1 MAAPGELI
9 LVLDFGAQ
17 YNQLIARRVRE
28 ANVYCRMVPYS
39 ITAAEIAKIAPKGII
54 LTGGP
59 ASVYAQGAPLGDP
72 GLFDLGIPVLG
83 ICYGMQWGAYALG
96 ADVRSAGEGREFG
109 RTRAKVVAPSPLS
122 SDLPNEFTVWM
133 SHGDA
138 VNTLPGDFL
147 PLIATPSCPFA
158 GVKHRAK
165 PFWGV
170 QFHPEVT
177 HTENGKQI
185 FHNFLYSICGCKGDW
200 RMEDFIEDAIT
211 RIRRQVGDG
220 RVVLGLSGGV
230 DSSVLAVLVNRAIGE
245 RVTCIFVDH
254 GLNRKDEGRRV
265 RETFE
270 KHFGLNLVYVDA
282 EKDFLSR
289 LQNVTEPEQKRKIIG
304 SEFIETFKRVAR
316 SIEGAHFLAQ
326 GTIYPDVIESVSAK
340 GGPSAVIKSH
350 HNVGG
355 LPEELGF
362 ELVEPLRD
370 LFKDEVRRV
379 GERLG
384 LPREMVWRQPF
395 PGPGLAV
402 RVLGAVTRERLD
414 ILRNADVIVE
424 EEIRA
429 AGLYER
435 IWQSFAVLLPVATV
449 GVMGDERTYENVVAI
464 RAVESEDA
472 MTADWVRLPYDILAR
487 LSSRIIN
494 EVKGVNRVVY
504 DISSKPPAT
513 IEWE

>member
-1 MAAPGELI
+1 M
-9 LVLDFGAQ
+9 
-17 YNQLIARRVRE
+17 
-28 ANVYCRMVPYS
+28 
-39 ITAAEIAKIAPKGII
+39 
-54 LTGGP
+54 
-59 ASVYAQGAPLGDP
+59 
-72 GLFDLGIPVLG
+72 
-83 ICYGMQWGAYALG
+83 
-96 ADVRSAGEGREFG
+96 
-109 RTRAKVVAPSPLS
+109 
-122 SDLPNEFTVWM
+122 
-133 SHGDA
+133 
-138 VNTLPGDFL
+138 
-147 PLIATPSCPFA
+147 
-158 GVKHRAK
+158 KHREK

-177 HTENGKQI
+177 HTENGTRI
-185 FHNFLYSICGCKGDW
+185 FANFLYNVCGCSGDW
-200 RMEDFIEDAIT
+200 RMENFIEESV
-211 RIRRQVGDG
+211 RLIREQVGTG

-230 DSSVLAVLVNRAIGE
+230 DSSVLAVLLYRALGE
-245 RVTCIFVDH
+245 RVTAIFVDH
-254 GLNRKDEGRRV
+254 GLNRRDEGQRV

-270 KHFGLNLVYVDA
+270 KHFGMNLVYVEA
-282 EKDFLSR
+282 EKDFLGR
-289 LQNVTEPEQKRKIIG
+289 LAGVTEPEEKRKIIG

-316 SIEGAHFLAQ
+316 SIEGARFLAQ

-355 LPEELGF
+355 LPSELGF

-379 GERLG
+379 GEQLG
-384 LPREMVWRQPF
+384 LPREIVWRQPF

-402 RVLGAVTRERLD
+402 RVLGAVTKERLD
-414 ILRNADVIVE
+414 VLRAADAIVD

-435 IWQSFAVLLPVATV
+435 MWQSFAVLLPVSTV
-449 GVMGDERTYENVVAI
+449 GVMGDERTYENVIAI

-472 MTADWVRLPYDILAR
+472 MTADWVRLPYDLLAR

-494 EVKGVNRVVY
+494 EVRGVNRVVY

>member
-1 MAAPGELI
+1 METVVI
-9 LVLDFGAQ
+9 LDFGAQ

-28 ANVYCRMVPYS
+28 ANVYCRIVPFD
-39 ITAAEIAKIAPKGII
+39 TPTAEIRAMKPKGII

-59 ASVYAQGAPLGDP
+59 ASVYAPGAPLADAKI
-72 GLFDLGIPVLG
+72 FELGAPVLG
-83 ICYGMQWGAYALG
+83 ICYGMQWGAQALG
-96 ADVRSAGEGREFG
+96 GEVKPAAGREYG
-109 RTRAKVVAPSPLS
+109 RTRARVVTKSPLTEG
-122 SDLPNEFTVWM
+122 LPEEFAVWM

-138 VNTLPGDFL
+138 VNELPGDFVAL
-147 PLIATPSCPFA
+147 VATPSCPLA
-158 GVKHRAK
+158 AMRHRDK
-165 PFWGV
+165 PFYGV

-177 HTENGKQI
+177 HTEYGREMFK
-185 FHNFLYSICGCKGDW
+185 NFLYRVCGCSGDW
-200 RMEDFIEDAIT
+200 KMEDFIEEAVAKL
-211 RIRRQVGDG
+211 RSQVGDG
-220 RVVLGLSGGV
+220 KVVLGLSGGV
-230 DSSVLAVLVNRAIGE
+230 DSSVLAVLLHRAIGN

-254 GLNRKDEGRRV
+254 GLNRKDEGARV

-270 KHFGLNLVYVDA
+270 KHFGVNLVYVDA
-282 EKDFLSR
+282 EDEFLSK
-289 LQNVTEPEQKRKIIG
+289 LAGVSEPEKKRKIIG
-304 SEFIETFKRVAR
+304 AEFIETFKRAAKSIPGAR
-316 SIEGAHFLAQ
+316 FLAQ

-384 LPREMVWRQPF
+384 LPREIVWRQPF

-402 RVLGAVTRERLD
+402 RVIGEVTRPRLD
-414 ILRNADVIVE
+414 ILREADAIIDQ
-424 EEIRA
+424 EIRA
-429 AGLYER
+429 AGLYEK
-435 IWQSFAVLLPVATV
+435 IWQSFALLLPVATV

-504 DISSKPPAT
+504 DISTKPPAT

>member
-1 MAAPGELI
+1 MSSVETI
-9 LVLDFGAQ
+9 VVLDFGAQ

-28 ANVYCRMVPYS
+28 ADVYCRIVPFD
-39 ITAAEIAKIAPKGII
+39 TPLAEIRALSPKGVI

-59 ASVYAQGAPLGDP
+59 ASVYAPGAPQADPAIFELGV
-72 GLFDLGIPVLG
+72 PVLG
-83 ICYGMQWGAYALG
+83 ICYGMQWGAHALG
-96 ADVRSAGEGREFG
+96 GRVRPAQGREYG
-109 RTRAKVVAPSPLS
+109 RTRARIVTESPLTEG
-122 SDLPNEFTVWM
+122 LPAEFTVWM

-138 VNTLPGDFL
+138 VNELPADFEAL
-147 PLIATPSCPFA
+147 VATPSCAYAAMRHRERPFY
-158 GVKHRAK
+158 
-165 PFWGV
+165 GV

-177 HTENGKQI
+177 HTEHGRDI
-185 FHNFLYSICGCKGDW
+185 FRNFLYRVCGCRGDW
-200 RMEDFIEDAIT
+200 KMEDFIEQAVAGL
-211 RIRRQVGDG
+211 RKQVGQG

-230 DSSVLAVLVNRAIGE
+230 DSSVLAVLLHRAIGD

-254 GLNRKDEGRRV
+254 GLNRKNEGARV

-270 KHFGLNLVYVDA
+270 KHFGVNLVYVDA
-282 EKDFLSR
+282 EKEFLAK
-289 LQNVTEPEQKRKIIG
+289 LAGVTEPEKKRKIIG
-304 SEFIETFKRVAR
+304 AEFIETFKRAAKSIPGAR
-316 SIEGAHFLAQ
+316 FLAQ

-355 LPEELGF
+355 LPAELGF

-384 LPREMVWRQPF
+384 LPREIVWRQPF

-402 RVLGAVTRERLD
+402 RVLGEVTKKRLD
-414 ILRNADVIVE
+414 ILREADAIVE
-424 EEIRA
+424 EEVRA
-429 AGLYER
+429 AGLYEKM
-435 IWQSFAVLLPVATV
+435 WQSFTVLLPISTV

-472 MTADWVRLPYDILAR
+472 MTADWVRLPYDLLAR

-504 DISSKPPAT
+504 DVSSKPPAT

>member
-1 MAAPGELI
+1 MASVETI
-9 LVLDFGAQ
+9 VILDFGAQ

-28 ANVYCRMVPYS
+28 ANVYCRILPFDTTVDDVRALS
-39 ITAAEIAKIAPKGII
+39 PKGII

-59 ASVYAQGAPLGDP
+59 ASVYAPGAPRADAR
-72 GLFDLGIPVLG
+72 LFDLGVPVLG
-83 ICYGMQWGAYALG
+83 ICYGMQWGAFALG
-96 ADVRSAGEGREFG
+96 GGVRPAAGREYG
-109 RTRAKVVAPSPLS
+109 RTCARIVSPSPLTEG
-122 SDLPNEFTVWM
+122 LPAEFTVWM

-138 VNTLPGDFL
+138 VNELPADFL
-147 PLIATPSCPFA
+147 PLVATPSCPYA
-158 GVKHRAK
+158 AMRHRSK
-165 PFWGV
+165 PFYGV

-177 HTENGKQI
+177 HTQFGREI
-185 FHNFLYSICGCKGDW
+185 FHNFLYRVCGCRGDW
-200 RMEDFIEDAIT
+200 KMEDFIEQSVAG
-211 RIRRQVGDG
+211 IRNQVGPG

-230 DSSVLAVLVNRAIGE
+230 DSSVLAVLCHRAVGD

-254 GLNRKDEGRRV
+254 GLNRKNEGARV

-270 KHFGLNLVYVDA
+270 KHFGVNLVYVDV
-282 EKDFLSR
+282 EKDFLSK
-289 LQNVTEPEQKRKIIG
+289 LAGVTDPEKKRKIIG
-304 SEFIETFKRVAR
+304 AEFIETFKRAAK
-316 SIEGAHFLAQ
+316 SIPGAHFLAQ
-326 GTIYPDVIESVSAK
+326 GTIYPDVIESTSAK

-355 LPEELGF
+355 LPDELGF

-384 LPREMVWRQPF
+384 LPREIVWRQPF

-402 RVLGAVTRERLD
+402 RVLGEVTKERLD
-414 ILRNADVIVE
+414 ILREADAIVDE
-424 EEIRA
+424 EVRA
-429 AGLYER
+429 AGLYEKV
-435 IWQSFAVLLPVATV
+435 WQSFTVLLPVSTV

-472 MTADWVRLPYDILAR
+472 MTADWVRFPYDLLAK

-504 DISSKPPAT
+504 DISSKPPST

>member
-1 MAAPGELI
+1 MAENAETV

-17 YNQLIARRVRE
+17 YNQLIARRIRE
-28 ANVYCRMVPYS
+28 ANVYCRIVPYD
-39 ITAAEIAKIAPKGII
+39 IPAAEVKRMNPRGII

-59 ASVYAQGAPLGDP
+59 ASVYEEGAPMADP
-72 GLFDLGIPVLG
+72 GIFDLGISVLG
-83 ICYGMQWGAYALG
+83 ICYGMQWGAFVLG
-96 ADVRSAGEGREFG
+96 GDVSAASGREYG
-109 RTRAKVVAPSPLS
+109 RTRAHLEATDELTAN
-122 SDLPNEFTVWM
+122 LPEMFEVWM
-133 SHGDA
+133 SHGDSLVDLGEQFVPLVSTEWCPHAA
-138 VNTLPGDFL
+138 VR
-147 PLIATPSCPFA
+147 
-158 GVKHRAK
+158 HRDK

-177 HTENGKQI
+177 HTEYGRELFQ
-185 FHNFLYSICGCKGDW
+185 NFLYRICGCSGDW
-200 RMEDFIEDAIT
+200 KVEDFVEEAIEK
-211 RIRRQVGDG
+211 IRRQVGEG

-230 DSSVLAVLVNRAIGE
+230 DSSVLAVLLHRAVGDKL
-245 RVTCIFVDH
+245 TCIFVDH
-254 GLNRKDEGRRV
+254 GLCRQNEGALV

-270 KHFGLNLVYVDA
+270 RHFGLNLLYVEA
-282 EKDFLSR
+282 EGQFLKR
-289 LQNVTEPEQKRKIIG
+289 LEGVSDPEEKRKIVG
-304 SEFIETFKRVAR
+304 DEFIETFKREAG
-316 SIEGAHFLAQ
+316 SIPGAHFLAQ

-370 LFKDEVRRV
+370 LFKDEVRRA
-379 GERLG
+379 GEALG

-402 RVLGAVTRERLD
+402 RVIGEVTRDRLD
-414 ILRNADVIVE
+414 VLRAADSIVE
-424 EEIRA
+424 EEIRK
-429 AGLYER
+429 AGLYEDV
-435 IWQSFAVLLPVATV
+435 WQAFAVLLPVESV
-449 GVMGDERTYENVVAI
+449 GVMGDLRTYENVVAV

-472 MTADWVRLPYDILAR
+472 MTADWVRLPYDLLAR

-494 EVKGVNRVVY
+494 EVSGVNRVVY

>member
-1 MAAPGELI
+1 MAENAETV

-28 ANVYCRMVPYS
+28 ASVYCRLVPCD
-39 ITAAEIAKIAPKGII
+39 IAADEVRRIDPRGII

-59 ASVYAQGAPLGDP
+59 ASVYGEGAPMGDP
-72 GLFDLGIPVLG
+72 GIFDLNIPTLG

-96 ADVRSAGEGREFG
+96 GDVSGTAGREYG
-109 RTRAKVVAPSPLS
+109 RTRARILAED
-122 SDLPNEFTVWM
+122 DLTAGLPREFTVWM
-133 SHGDA
+133 SHGDS
-138 VNTLPGDFL
+138 VTSLGDEFI
-147 PLIATPSCPFA
+147 PLVSTESCPHA
-158 GVKHRAK
+158 AVRHREK
-165 PFWGV
+165 LFWGV

-177 HTENGKQI
+177 HTEYGREI
-185 FHNFLYSICGCKGDW
+185 FHNFLYRICGCTGDW
-200 RMEDFIEDAIT
+200 KVEDFVESAVKK
-211 RIRRQVGDG
+211 IREQVGDG

-230 DSSVLAVLVNRAIGE
+230 DSSVLAVLVHKAVGD

-254 GLNRKDEGRRV
+254 GLCRRGEGALV
-265 RETFE
+265 KETFE
-270 KHFGLNLVYVDA
+270 RHFGVNLVYVDA
-282 EKDFLSR
+282 EEKFLGR
-289 LQNVTEPEQKRKIIG
+289 LAGASDPEEKRKIIG
-304 SEFIETFKRVAR
+304 EEFIETFKREAR
-316 SIEGAHFLAQ
+316 SIPGAHFLAQ

-340 GGPSAVIKSH
+340 GGPSAAIKSH

-370 LFKDEVRRV
+370 LFKDEVRKV
-379 GERLG
+379 GEALG
-384 LPREMVWRQPF
+384 LPREIVWRQPF

-402 RVLGAVTRERLD
+402 RVIGKVTRERLD
-414 ILRNADVIVE
+414 ILRDADAIVQ

-429 AGLYER
+429 AGLYEDV
-435 IWQSFAVLLPVATV
+435 WQAFAVLLPVESV

-472 MTADWVRLPYDILAR
+472 MTADWVRLPYDLLAR

-494 EVKGVNRVVY
+494 EVRGVNRVVY

>member
-1 MAAPGELI
+1 MATVETI
-9 LVLDFGAQ
+9 VVLDFGAQ

-28 ANVYCRMVPYS
+28 ASVYCRIVPFD
-39 ITAAEIAKIAPKGII
+39 TPLAEIRDMAPRGII

-59 ASVYAQGAPLGDP
+59 ASVYAPGAPRADAR
-72 GLFDLGIPVLG
+72 LFDLGVPVLG
-83 ICYGMQWGAYALG
+83 ICYGMQWGAFALG
-96 ADVRSAGEGREFG
+96 GEVKPAGGREYG
-109 RTRAKVVAPSPLS
+109 RTRARVVAPSPLTEG
-122 SDLPNEFTVWM
+122 LPKEFTVWM

-138 VNTLPGDFL
+138 VNELPSDFL
-147 PLIATPSCPFA
+147 PLVATPSCPYA
-158 GVKHRAK
+158 AMRHREK
-165 PFWGV
+165 PFYGV

-177 HTENGKQI
+177 HTEHGREI
-185 FHNFLYSICGCKGDW
+185 FHNFLYRVCGCRGDW
-200 RMEDFIEDAIT
+200 KMEDFIEDAVARVT
-211 RIRRQVGDG
+211 KQVGQG

-230 DSSVLAVLVNRAIGE
+230 DSSVLAVLCHRALGD

-254 GLNRKDEGRRV
+254 GLNRKNEGARV

-270 KHFGLNLVYVDA
+270 RHFGVNLVYVDA
-282 EKDFLSR
+282 ENEFLSA
-289 LQNVTEPEQKRKIIG
+289 LAGVTDPEAKRKVIG
-304 SEFIETFKRVAR
+304 HEFIETFKRAAK
-316 SIEGAHFLAQ
+316 SIPGAHFLAQ

-355 LPEELGF
+355 LPAELGF

-384 LPREMVWRQPF
+384 LPREIVWRQPF

-402 RVLGAVTRERLD
+402 RVLGEVTKARLD
-414 ILRNADVIVE
+414 IIREADAIVE

-429 AGLYER
+429 AGLYEKM
-435 IWQSFAVLLPVATV
+435 WQSFAVLLPVSTV

-472 MTADWVRLPYDILAR
+472 MTADWVRLPYDLLAR

>member
-1 MAAPGELI
+1 VEVHSEI
-9 LVLDFGAQ
+9 VLVLDFGAQ

-28 ANVYCRMVPYS
+28 ANVYCRILPYDTPLDRVKAMS
-39 ITAAEIAKIAPKGII
+39 PKGII

-59 ASVYAQGAPLGDP
+59 ASVYAPGAPLADP
-72 GLFDLGIPVLG
+72 KILDLGVPLLG
-83 ICYGMQWGAYALG
+83 ICYGMQWAAYALG
-96 ADVRSAGEGREFG
+96 GEVRRASVREYG
-109 RTRAKVVAPSPLS
+109 RTRARIVERSPLFEGVPS
-122 SDLPNEFTVWM
+122 EFTVWM

-138 VNTLPGDFL
+138 VDELPGDFD
-147 PLIATPSCPFA
+147 PLVSTESCRFA
-158 GVKHRAK
+158 AARHRTK

-177 HTENGKQI
+177 HTEHGREI
-185 FHNFLYSICGCKGDW
+185 FHNFLYRICGCKGDW
-200 RMEDFIEDAIT
+200 RMDDFIEDAVVKIKK
-211 RIRRQVGDG
+211 QVGDG

-230 DSSVLAVLVNRAIGE
+230 DSSVAAVLLHRAIGD
-245 RVTCIFVDH
+245 RVTCIFVNH
-254 GLNRKDEGRRV
+254 GLNRKNEGARV

-270 KHFGLNLVYVDA
+270 KHFGVNLVYVDV
-282 EKDFLSR
+282 EKEFLSE
-289 LQNVTEPEQKRKIIG
+289 LKGVTDPEQKRKIIG
-304 SEFIETFKRVAR
+304 AEFVETFKRAAKSIPGAR
-316 SIEGAHFLAQ
+316 FLAQ
-326 GTIYPDVIESVSAK
+326 GTIYPDVIESAAAK
-340 GGPSAVIKSH
+340 GGPTSVIKTH

-355 LPEELGF
+355 LPAELGF

-384 LPREMVWRQPF
+384 LTREIIWRQPF

-402 RVLGAVTRERLD
+402 RVLGEVTKARLD
-414 ILRNADVIVE
+414 ILRDADAIVD
-424 EEIRA
+424 EEIVA
-429 AGLYER
+429 SGLYEK
-435 IWQSFAVLLPVATV
+435 IWQSFAILLPVSST

-472 MTADWVRLPYDILAR
+472 MTADWVRLPYDLLGRI
-487 LSSRIIN
+487 SSRIIN

-504 DISSKPPAT
+504 DVSSKPPAT

>member
-1 MAAPGELI
+1 MTESAETV

-28 ANVYCRMVPYS
+28 ANVYCRLVPCDIS
-39 ITAAEIAKIAPKGII
+39 AAEVRRIAPKGII

-59 ASVYAQGAPLGDP
+59 ASVYADGAPLGDP
-72 GLFDLGIPVLG
+72 EIFDLGIPTLG
-83 ICYGMQWGAYALG
+83 ICYGMQWGAHALG
-96 ADVRSAGEGREFG
+96 ADVSGASGREYG
-109 RTRAKVVAPSPLS
+109 RTRAHLVGSDPLVEG
-122 SDLPNEFTVWM
+122 LPDEFSVWM
-133 SHGDA
+133 SHGDSVTQLPDDFVPLVATEWCPYAA
-138 VNTLPGDFL
+138 VR
-147 PLIATPSCPFA
+147 
-158 GVKHRAK
+158 HREK

-177 HTENGKQI
+177 HTEQGREI
-185 FHNFLYSICGCKGDW
+185 FHNFLYGICGCSGDW
-200 RMEDFIEDAIT
+200 RVEDFVEAAVAQ
-211 RIRRQVGDG
+211 IREQVGDA

-230 DSSVLAVLVNRAIGE
+230 DSSVLAMLVHKAVGD

-254 GLNRKDEGRRV
+254 GLCRKGEGALV
-265 RETFE
+265 KDTFE

-282 EKDFLSR
+282 EKEFVGR
-289 LQNVTEPEQKRKIIG
+289 LAGVVDPEEKRKIIG
-304 SEFIETFKRVAR
+304 DEFIETFKREAR
-316 SIEGAHFLAQ
+316 SIPGAHFLAQ

-340 GGPSAVIKSH
+340 GGPSAAIKSH

-355 LPEELGF
+355 LPAELGF

-370 LFKDEVRRV
+370 LFKDEVRKV
-379 GERLG
+379 GEALG
-384 LPREMVWRQPF
+384 LPRELVWRQPF

-402 RVLGAVTRERLD
+402 RMVGEVTTERLD
-414 ILRNADVIVE
+414 VLREADVIVQ

-429 AGLYER
+429 EGLYED
-435 IWQSFAVLLPVATV
+435 IWQAFAVLLPVESV

-464 RAVESEDA
+464 RAVESLDA
-472 MTADWVRLPYDILAR
+472 MTADWVRLPYDLLAR

-494 EVKGVNRVVY
+494 EVRGVNRVVY